1 MAYGWAKLGS
11 CLFFIPA
18 MFDYLN
24 QSLFAM
30 FNAAP
35 GLSGWRLHGAIFA
48 AEWVIML
55 VPLGLV
61 LMWTNGAPGQR
72 DAAVR
77 ALLTAVVALTM
88 SKLIGM
94 MWFHPRPFMAGIGQ
108 HFLAHAPDSSFPSD
122 HGTSMFSVALALML
136 SQLRE
141 VRRFGMGLLALGA
154 VVAWARVFLGVH
166 WPLDMVAAFVVS
178 AFAAV
183 LVDTRAGEAL
193 AATLVALI
201 QAVYRRVLAAPIAR
215 GWIRP

>member
-1 MAYGWAKLGS
+1 
-11 CLFFIPA
+11 

-48 AEWVIML
+48 AEWVIMI

-72 DAAVR
+72 EAAVR
-77 ALLTAVVALTM
+77 ALLTAMVALTM
-88 SKLIGM
+88 SKLIGLA
-94 MWFHPRPFMAGIGQ
+94 WFHPRPFMGGIGQ
-108 HFLAHAPDSSFPSD
+108 NFLAHAPDSSFPSD

-141 VRRFGMGLLALGA
+141 VRRFGMALLVLG
-154 VVAWARVFLGVH
+154 VSVAWARVFLGVH
-166 WPLDMVAAFVVS
+166 WPLDMVGAFIVA
-178 AFAAV
+178 AFAAI
-183 LVDTRAGEAL
+183 LVDTRVGEAL
-193 AATLVALI
+193 ATTLETLM
-201 QAVYRRVLAAPIAR
+201 QSVYRRVLAAPIAR
-215 GWIRP
+215 GWLRP